1 MLSITWSSGRRAAAG
16 GPRRPLTPHQSE
28 PLVCARERERD
39 NNLERRTEFST
50 DWEKMRGGSERKTER
65 KGPKVKE
72 VSQTEEMKKDE
83 KT

>member
-1 MLSITWSSGRRAAAG
+1 MC
-16 GPRRPLTPHQSE
+16 E
-28 PLVCARERERD
+28 RERERD